1 MRRQY
6 NAIKITSSGDFSK
19 TIKFLR
25 FISSGYFYKR
35 IEGFAKKGVV
45 LLAEA
50 TPKDSGL
57 SSDSWGY
64 EIEITDTK
72 TTITWT
78 NSNTTVD
85 GVPIVL
91 LVQYGH
97 ATRNGGYVEGFDFIN
112 PALKPLFDEIA
123 DTIWREVRDA

>member
-78 NSNTTVD
+78 NSNTTAD

>member
-1 MRRQY
+1 MRPKY
-6 NAIKITSSGDFSK
+6 DTIKFKSSGDFSK
-19 TIKFLR
+19 TLKFLR
-25 FISSGYFYKR
+25 FISSGYFYRR

-50 TPKDSGL
+50 TPKDTGL

-78 NSNTTVD
+78 NSNTTRD

-91 LVQYGH
+91 LIQYGH
-97 ATRNGGYVEGFDFIN
+97 ATRNGSYVEGFDFIN
-112 PALKPLFDEIA
+112 PALKPLFDEMA
-123 DTIWREVRDA
+123 DTIWREVKDA

>member
-1 MRRQY
+1 MRPRY
-6 NAIKITSSGDFSK
+6 DSIKIKSSGDFSK
-19 TIKFLR
+19 TLKFLR
-25 FISSGYFYKR
+25 FISSGYFYRR
-35 IEGFAKKGVV
+35 IEDYAKKGVV

-50 TPKDSGL
+50 TPKDTGL

-78 NSNTTVD
+78 NSNTTRD

-97 ATRNGGYVEGFDFIN
+97 ATKNGSYVEGFDFIN
-112 PALKPLFDEIA
+112 PALKLLFDEMA
-123 DTIWREVRDA
+123 NTIWREVKDA